1 VVARVLADIER
12 DGGSFL
18 ARFASLRDINQE

>member
-1 VVARVLADIER
+1 MVARVLADIEGY
-12 DGGSFL
+12 GGSFF